1 MSTIN
6 LSLETYNVLKNFASI
21 NGSIVIEPGSTISTI
36 IVGEHVIAH
45 YKCEEVFPQRF
56 AIYELQEFLNVLTLF
71 QSSSEQPSLCFEND
85 DYVKIFGNGRSSKY
99 YFSDPE
105 ITINAAPNRKV
116 NMPSVEIEFKI
127 AVDEI
132 ATLLRASDTY
142 STYDLVFKS
151 ENSKIE
157 LILCDLDS
165 DTSNTYVQPVQ
176 GISTGDFNL
185 SMKIE
190 NLRVFLDKNNSRD
203 CYYTVKISDKYVSE
217 WKHNKLDLL
226 YWIALEP
233 NDE

>member
-6 LSLETYNVLKNFASI
+6 LSTETYSVLKNFASI
-21 NGSIVIEPGSTISTI
+21 NGSIVIDEGSTISTI
-36 IVGEHVIAH
+36 IVGEHVIAR
-45 YKCEEVFPQRF
+45 YNCEEVFPQRF

-71 QSSSEQPSLCFEND
+71 QSSSEQPSLCFENN

-105 ITINAAPNRKV
+105 ITINAAPNKKV
-116 NMPSVEIEFKI
+116 NMPSVEIEF
-127 AVDEI
+127 EI
-132 ATLLRASDTY
+132 STDDIITLLRASDTY

-157 LILCDLDS
+157 LVLCDLDS
-165 DTSNTYVQPVQ
+165 DTSNTYVQPVK
-176 GISTGDFNL
+176 GVSTGDYKL

-190 NLRVFLDKNNSRD
+190 NLRVFLDKSSKDSR
-203 CYYTVKISDKYVSE
+203 YSVKISDKYVSE
-217 WKHNKLDLL
+217 WKHNKLDLV